1 MPFLHAP
8 GLWKLTQIQHKNRK
22 ERYFNRKLI
31 SARVVSENAYGMLKG
46 RCRFVYKK
54 AECRRHNVKAVIMA
68 CINCTSHLCI
78 VRSNH
83 CLPPWQ
89 LRVER
94 LNLIESDK
102 SSINWLRRNTT
113 VGDTIRLETNWGDA
127 VRPLGT
133 VMQSF
138 SCAQS
143 DQKPEFTWH
152 FWNSVESNQG
162 LFRPCLKT
170 FVVPFLPTHRLSV
183 RGWCADITMDI
194 TKQYHIFLQPANL
207 INNRFLS

>member
-8 GLWKLTQIQHKNRK
+8 GSWKLTQIQHKNRK

-94 LNLIESDK
+94 LNLIKSDK

-133 VMQSF
+133 SSLVPNQIRS
-138 SCAQS
+138 Q
-143 DQKPEFTWH
+143 
-152 FWNSVESNQG
+152 NS
-162 LFRPCLKT
+162 LDT
-170 FVVPFLPTHRLSV
+170 FEIVS
-183 RGWCADITMDI
+183 
-194 TKQYHIFLQPANL
+194 
-207 INNRFLS
+207 